1 MTRPDLLRVAE
12 GAINSG
18 RESSTNVV
26 RGKCVRDPVVSLGR
40 QPRLAGQGA
49 AEKVSPS
56 IPSSIDADLRSGMAN
71 RASITVAPGLMRRM
85 PARPRAF
92 AGRAACAA
100 GSRP

>member
-1 MTRPDLLRVAE
+1 MNRPDLLRATE

-18 RESSTNVV
+18 RESSTRVGSGRRV
-26 RGKCVRDPVVSLGR
+26 LDYALSLGMG
-40 QPRLAGQGA
+40 PRSAEQGA
-49 AEKVSPS
+49 AEKVSPAIRS
-56 IPSSIDADLRSGMAN
+56 LVDAALLTGMAN

-92 AGRAACAA
+92 VSRAACAA